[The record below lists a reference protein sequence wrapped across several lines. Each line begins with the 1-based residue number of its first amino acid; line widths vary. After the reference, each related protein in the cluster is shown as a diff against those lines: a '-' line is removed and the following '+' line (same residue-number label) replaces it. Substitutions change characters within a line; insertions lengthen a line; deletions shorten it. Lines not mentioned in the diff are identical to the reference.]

1 MTTLAVS
8 TPSKDKA
15 FIPPAPDYAAVK
27 NRQQATWASGDYAI
41 IGVTLQIVGESL
53 AEAADIRSGERVL
66 DVAAGNGN
74 VTLAAARRFAAVTS
88 TDYVPALLDKGRAR
102 AAAEGLQVDFRVA
115 DAENL
120 PFKDGSFDA
129 VLSTFGAMFTPD
141 HTRPAR
147 EMLRVVRSGG
157 RIGLA
162 NWTPDGF
169 IGQLF
174 KVIGA
179 YIPAPAGLK
188 SPALWGTEPH
198 LVELFGA
205 EAAKIQ
211 ASRRIFN
218 FRYRSAA
225 HWMQIFRDFYGPT
238 HKAFAALDAAGQDA
252 LAKDIA
258 TLLNR
263 YNTAGPASLV
273 VPSEY
278 LEAVITRR

>member
-8 TPSKDKA
+8 TPSKKNES
-15 FIPPAPDYAAVK
+15 IPAAPDYAAVK
-27 NRQQATWASGDYAI
+27 QRQQATWASGDFAI

-263 YNTAGPASLV
+263 HNTAGPASLV

-278 LEAVITRR
+278 LEAVIERK